1 MLAAAL
7 WPKVIRRYEFGQ
19 SNSELASMLVAV
31 AAVLAAA
38 LMLFWLLL
46 WMLLWMLHWI
56 LGLLM
61 LLLANSKSTHEVRFE
76 HDLESV
82 DLSLMSGSGV
92 HSGSVVLSRLWSK
105 CQTASSG
112 DRSAPALQPACQC
125 S

>member
-56 LGLLM
+56 LGSGSV
-61 LLLANSKSTHEVRFE
+61 LATSKTNHEVRYR

-82 DLSLMSGSGV
+82 ELALMSGSGV

-112 DRSAPALQPACQC
+112 VRSAPALQPAWQC

>member
-38 LMLFWLLL
+38 LMFFWLLL
-46 WMLLWMLHWI
+46 WMLLWMLR
-56 LGLLM
+56 M
-61 LLLANSKSTHEVRFE
+61 LVLVVDAWMATSKSTHEVRSE

-82 DLSLMSGSGV
+82 EPSMSGSGV
-92 HSGSVVLSRLWSK
+92 RSGSVVLSRLWSK

-112 DRSAPALQPACQC
+112 VRSAAALQPAWQC